1 MMLQHDQLDEYWL
14 SAHFD
19 VFIVELY
26 SVILVLRSNGGRK
39 QQILSVLQ
47 KTAARPIK
55 KKKGKVLGTL
65 GSLKSSSDWI
75 SKENHFKLQPSI
87 VNYKT
92 DFCMN
97 VIPMKNHLCC
107 TDRFISL
114 PIIGVWVW
122 LEIEMANLLERTSE
136 VQVVLSFTQD
146 FETVKGQMF
155 VKWWISQTS
164 VGNIIV
170 RPLPVI
176 DLVTLEHKP
185 PLTQSV

>member
-1 MMLQHDQLDEYWL
+1 
-14 SAHFD
+14 
-19 VFIVELY
+19 
-26 SVILVLRSNGGRK
+26 
-39 QQILSVLQ
+39 
-47 KTAARPIK
+47 
-55 KKKGKVLGTL
+55 
-65 GSLKSSSDWI
+65 
-75 SKENHFKLQPSI
+75 
-87 VNYKT
+87 
-92 DFCMN
+92 
-97 VIPMKNHLCC
+97 
-107 TDRFISL
+107 
-114 PIIGVWVW
+114 
-122 LEIEMANLLERTSE
+122 MANLLERTSE